1 MTLKKKL
8 LTAAVTGA
16 LFTFGSFYAGTGT
29 ILAGD
34 NGPNGPNYNG
44 NETIKNERLHSYEEM
59 VSDLE
64 KLDQRSEALQLEV
77 YGESVKKR
85 DLYLAK
91 FGMNEDNPTILFLTQ
106 QHGNETLTTEGALE
120 VIKYLSSNGKNVKEI
135 LENVNVLIA
144 PRLNVDGAE
153 GDVNFSL
160 EDYVSG
166 THTRYNAN
174 EVDLNRDHVDRNQPE
189 TKALHENVLQKYQP
203 DYMIDL
209 HHQGTQTTLGDT
221 GELVS
226 GSILYP
232 TNDEVD
238 SVVREQS
245 KKLGAVVYNAVES
258 KGYGL
263 LSKYPGGSAQTISRN
278 GLAAEYGISTL
289 LLEMRGMA
297 DHYREDYVLGQKSN
311 GYLIQQAV
319 TAMKASLNALA
330 DGSIESA
337 DTSFW
342 DTLPES
348 NYDGE

>member
-1 MTLKKKL
+1 MKKKILTVAVAGTL
-8 LTAAVTGA
+8 LTS
-16 LFTFGSFYAGTGT
+16 GSFLTGNGTV
-29 ILAGD
+29 LAGE
-34 NGPNGPNYNG
+34 NGPNGPNYGG

-59 VSDLE
+59 VSFLE
-64 KLDQRSEALQLEV
+64 KVDKRSEALELVV
-77 YGESVKKR
+77 YGQSVKGR

-91 FGMNEDNPTILFLTQ
+91 FGSMDEDNPTILFLTQ

-120 VIKYLSSNGKNVKEI
+120 LIKYLSSNGENVQEI
-135 LENVNVLIA
+135 LNNVNVLIA

-174 EVDLNRDHVDRNQPE
+174 EVDLNRDHVDREQPE
-189 TKALHENVLQKYQP
+189 TRALHQEVLQKYQP

-232 TNDEVD
+232 TNEDVARE
-238 SVVREQS
+238 VREQS

-263 LSKYPGGSAQTISRN
+263 LSKYPGGSAPTISRN
-278 GLAAEYGISTL
+278 GLAMEYGIATL

-330 DGSIESA
+330 DNSIESV

-348 NYDGE
+348 NYEGE